1 MHAVYVC
8 GFNAMSFLLLIQLM
22 FVTNLSY
29 SVPIY
34 KDFLA
39 LSIFFYIN
47 SFDFKFSFDFQFSFD
62 FKFSDFRCN
71 LSYFCNFFF
80 ILSNSSLFFAILRN
94 LFLLFLHF
102 SKLFDKI
109 LTLLANQAVF
119 YWQLWVIPGAYLRI
133 WLSSH
138 FISIEFNRECM
149 VCFFLSQFSYKQDES
164 CRFRSNSPICR
175 RLFY

>member
-22 FVTNLSY
+22 FATNLSY

-47 SFDFKFSFDFQFSFD
+47 SFD

-80 ILSNSSLFFAILRN
+80 ILSNSSLFFAILHN
-94 LFLLFLHF
+94 FFLLFLHF

-119 YWQLWVIPGAYLRI
+119 YWQL
-133 WLSSH
+133 
-138 FISIEFNRECM
+138 
-149 VCFFLSQFSYKQDES
+149 
-164 CRFRSNSPICR
+164 
-175 RLFY
+175 